1 MTCRYKKVKVTK
13 SIKTIAIQLSM
24 DLIIFYLKL
33 ATSACTLADIK
44 LFSGDIAGELSAIGL

>member
-1 MTCRYKKVKVTK
+1 VKVTK

-33 ATSACTLADIK
+33 ATSACSLPDIK